1 MTRAAQKP
9 ITREYIY
16 HRLLQLENEIVL
28 TTAAIKRHR
37 GGLPIELIEIAD
49 TVLWAQRMMQSI
61 RLRYWLFEDADE
73 EEFGCAG
80 EQYKYFLKDQ
90 ETALEYYQNNPDK
103 MKLLKQL
110 GEEDRK
116 NGILPRGI

>member
-1 MTRAAQKP
+1 MPYKKP
-9 ITREYIY
+9 ITKAYIY

-28 TTAAIKRHR
+28 TMAAIKRHR
-37 GGLPIELIEIAD
+37 GGLPIELIEIGD

-61 RLRYWLFEDADE
+61 RLRYWLFEDSDE
-73 EEFGCAG
+73 KEFGCAG

-90 ETALEYYQNNPDK
+90 ETALEHLQKHPEK

-110 GEEDRK
+110 GEEDKK

>member
-1 MTRAAQKP
+1 MKRSKKP
-9 ITREYIY
+9 VTREYIY

-28 TTAAIKRHR
+28 TLSAVKRRR
-37 GGLPIELIEIAD
+37 GGLPVELIEIAD
-49 TVLWAQRMMQSI
+49 TVLWVQRMMQSI

-73 EEFGCAG
+73 EDFGCAG
-80 EQYKYFLKDQ
+80 KQYKYFLADK
-90 ETALEYYQNNPDK
+90 ETALEYCKNNPDK
-103 MKLLKQL
+103 MKLLRQL